1 MSGRRDILAPG
12 SQADLRAFTGG
23 RVLLAFDFDGV
34 LAPIVPTPPQAHLR
48 AGTRRL
54 LAQVA
59 TRYPCIVLSGRR
71 RDDLMPRVEG
81 IPFVQVI
88 GNFGHE
94 LTSHNRRPPSRVHEW
109 LAVLEARLGHESGVR
124 LEDKGYSLAV
134 HYRHAPDQSRAR
146 RAVVA
151 AVKGLDGARLLDG
164 TLALT
169 VLPAEGPNKGVALQA
184 ARQKARCDR
193 AFYIGDDGTDE
204 DAFISAP
211 PDQLLSV
218 RVGPGATQAAYRLHA
233 QEEIDELLRRF
244 LEFRPAPTPR
254 P

>member
-1 MSGRRDILAPG
+1 
-12 SQADLRAFTGG
+12 
-23 RVLLAFDFDGV
+23 VLLAFDFDGV
-34 LAPIVPTPPQAHLR
+34 LAPIVATPPQAHMR

-59 TRYPCIVLSGRR
+59 ERYPCIVLSGRR
-71 RDDLMPRVEG
+71 RDDLAPRVEG

-94 LTSHNRRPPSRVHEW
+94 LTSHNKRPPSRVHEW
-109 LAVLEARLGHESGVR
+109 LAVLQERLGHESGVR

-134 HYRHAPDQSRAR
+134 HYRHAPEQSRAR
-146 RAVVA
+146 RAVAA
-151 AVKGLDGARLLDG
+151 AVKGLEGARLLDG

-204 DAFISAP
+204 DAFVSAP
-211 PDQLLSV
+211 PEQLLSV
-218 RVGPGATQAAYRLHA
+218 RVGTGTTQAGYRLKTQA
-233 QEEIDELLRRF
+233 EIDDLLRCF
-244 LEFRPAPTPR
+244 LAFRPVPAPGP
-254 P
+254 